1 MATNNSF
8 NIVGLDFEEAKSS
21 LKSYLKS
28 QDTLKDYNFD
38 GSVLNTILDVLAYNT
53 HYQSFYANMVANE
66 MFLDSAVLRPSVVS
80 HAKTIGYVPSSR
92 RSSKAVLNII
102 PNIPQSDITLTKGV
116 EFIGTDSAGTQYRFV
131 LLDTIYTNSEGIFEN
146 VVINEGTLRRM
157 SYVYGGT
164 NKANS
169 ILTIPN
175 NKIDTSTIR
184 VRVQKSATDTTGM
197 TDVWSESGS
206 YIDLTTDSKVYFL
219 QERETGMY
227 ELYFGDNF
235 LGKKPD
241 VGSIV
246 VVEYLETAADA
257 GNGITKF
264 TTSVGG
270 IANIV
275 LVSQSSGG
283 MLEDSV
289 TRIKF
294 LAPKFYQS
302 GGRAVTVDD
311 YRASVLREYPNT
323 DSVLV
328 YGGETATPPQY
339 GKVFIAVKPKSG
351 DALTSTEKDTLV
363 KALRSKSSV
372 VSIIPE
378 IIDPDFIDVIVDI
391 VLTYDPSSLSIEAG
405 TLKGLIVAYL
415 FAYSSTALESFGDNF
430 YLSKLSEDINK
441 INSSIVSNQTAI
453 SLRKSIDLSRLFA
466 SKGFVVDYK
475 NPIKEIFGGGGVNS
489 SFIVH
494 ATTNGGVVSDAR
506 IVDDGNGKL
515 NVVRLDTVNNVVVLV
530 YPSVGTVNY
539 KTGYVSFNNK
549 FVPIVSNSAYQFLSI
564 TVTPANTDVFVFEN
578 KILRVSRVHP
588 DSVSVKM
595 VAYEKRKE
603 TLTL

>member
-102 PNIPQSDITLTKGV
+102 PTTLSPDIFLTKGV
-116 EFIGTDSAGTQYRFV
+116 EFIGTDPAGTQHRFV
-131 LLDTIYTNSEGIFEN
+131 LLDTIYTNSAGIFEN

-164 NKANS
+164 NRANS

-197 TDVWSESGS
+197 ADVWSEAGS
-206 YIDLTTDSKVYFL
+206 YMDLTADSKVYFL

-235 LGKKPD
+235 LGTKPD

-246 VVEYLETAADA
+246 VIEYLETAADA

-275 LVSQSSGG
+275 LISQSSGG

-311 YRASVLREYPNT
+311 YRAAVLREYPNT

-339 GKVFIAVKPKSG
+339 GKVFIAIKPKSG
-351 DALTSTEKDTLV
+351 DSLTTTEKDTLV
-363 KALRSKSSV
+363 RVLRAKSSV

-378 IIDPDFIDVIVDI
+378 IVDPDFIDVILDI
-391 VLTYDPSSLSIEAG
+391 IVTYNPSSLSIGVG

-415 FAYSSTALESFGDNF
+415 FGYSAAALESFGDNF
-430 YLSKLSEDINK
+430 YLSKLSEDLNK
-441 INSSIVSNQTAI
+441 INASIMSNQSKI
-453 SLRKSIDLSRLFA
+453 SLRKSVDLSKLFS
-466 SKGFVVDYK
+466 SKGFSIDYK
-475 NPIKEIFGGGGVNS
+475 NPIKKVSGGGSVNTS
-489 SFIVH
+489 VLVH
-494 ATTNGGVVSDAR
+494 LNTSGDTVTDAVVT
-506 IVDDGNGKL
+506 DDGDGKL
-515 NVVRLDTVNNVVVLV
+515 NVIRVDVITDEVVMV
-530 YPSVGTVNY
+530 YPSIGTVNY
-539 KTGYVSFNNK
+539 KTGVLLFNSK
-549 FVPIVSNSAYQFLSI
+549 FLPIVADSSYQFLNI
-564 TVTPANTDVFVFEN
+564 TVVPSNTDIFVFEN
-578 KILRVSRVHP
+578 KILRVSRVHT
-588 DSVSVKM
+588 DSVSVSL
-595 VAYEKRKE
+595 VPYEKRKE
-603 TLTL
+603 TLTA